1 MGVRLIGG
9 RLILFK
15 YLPVERLDVIRNLKI
30 RFTQLGSLN
39 DFYETYHSLDV
50 KDDFERQL
58 QSSLNEL
65 DKLWSELNPIEQVDH
80 KTDYE
85 NAIIAVKE
93 LWKKAIKDLLMTQGM
108 ANMLDK
114 YLGIL
119 SLSQSN
125 SDLLM
130 WSHYSDSYCGY
141 VIAFD
146 SEHEFFHKKDQ
157 TGTVTDPIHVEYT
170 KNKPFIK
177 LASFDAHKQI
187 IGTKALEWRY
197 EQEVRLII
205 SFLGLHPVRNSENRP
220 VLDSFGNKIYL
231 IDIPKEAIKAI
242 YLGPRVVDETKTF
255 IYDSLKKNQIECS
268 IYQGVLS
275 SEKHSISF
283 YEI

>member
-1 MGVRLIGG
+1 M
-9 RLILFK
+9 ILFK

-125 SDLLM
+125 SNLLM

-146 SEHEFFHKKDQ
+146 SEHEFF
-157 TGTVTDPIHVEYT
+157 
-170 KNKPFIK
+170 
-177 LASFDAHKQI
+177 
-187 IGTKALEWRY
+187 
-197 EQEVRLII
+197 
-205 SFLGLHPVRNSENRP
+205 
-220 VLDSFGNKIYL
+220 
-231 IDIPKEAIKAI
+231 
-242 YLGPRVVDETKTF
+242 
-255 IYDSLKKNQIECS
+255 
-268 IYQGVLS
+268 
-275 SEKHSISF
+275 
-283 YEI
+283 